1 MGRLASLVL
10 VLVFVLSMT
19 LAGCASRDA
28 SSQGEGMWVEV
39 NFSDRH
45 RCSRIS
51 PEISIYNPPAGTTYY
66 EVRISQRGTP
76 DRYLGGVRWNYGGL
90 NSDNADV
97 IPEGGLGT
105 SYRGPCPNGTG
116 TTSYR
121 FMVYAK
127 SAQDQKLAVAE
138 YVLTLE

>member
-10 VLVFVLSMT
+10 LLVFALSMT
-19 LAGCASRDA
+19 LAGCGTRDT
-28 SSQGEGMWVEV
+28 SSQNEGMWVEV

-51 PEISIYNPPAGTTYY
+51 PEISIYNPPAGTKYY
-66 EVRISQRGTP
+66 EVRISQRGNP
-76 DRYLGGVRWNYGGL
+76 DRYLAGVRWNFGGL

-105 SYRGPCPNGTG
+105 SYRGPCPTG
-116 TTSYR
+116 GAPTSYR
-121 FMVYAK
+121 FIVYAK
-127 SAQDQKLAVAE
+127 SAQAQKLAVAE
-138 YVLTLE
+138 YMLTLE